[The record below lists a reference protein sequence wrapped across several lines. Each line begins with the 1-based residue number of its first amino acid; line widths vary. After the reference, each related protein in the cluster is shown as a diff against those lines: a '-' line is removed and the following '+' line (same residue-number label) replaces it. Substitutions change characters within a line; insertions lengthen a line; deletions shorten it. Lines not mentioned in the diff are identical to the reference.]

1 METGSKGLRFIPPS
15 SNRPAWS
22 WESNRETQPDPASG
36 WSEPGAK
43 DVPEQRP
50 PGVGAAP
57 WNPTPTKVFPPS
69 PPPASPSPK
78 RKVLLC
84 AGGRCLCRDT
94 QASGPCRGVS
104 QVEPPVST
112 QQVHAAMQFL
122 PIQRLPGPRKS
133 LPSQAGMPAWGPVR
147 GTRAGLWLP
156 PGLAGGPRQEG
167 GGQGSEGRVH
177 PNPRGPSGEDR
188 LPAPRPPL
196 AVVLG
201 PMWLAG
207 EASPPC

>member
-36 WSEPGAK
+36 WSKPRAK

-57 WNPTPTKVFPPS
+57 WNPTPTKVFLPS

-133 LPSQAGMPAWGPVR
+133 LPSQACMPAWGASEGYTCRPLASTGSGWGTQAGR
-147 GTRAGLWLP
+147 GRAGQ
-156 PGLAGGPRQEG
+156 R
-167 GGQGSEGRVH
+167 GQGPSQPPRTLW
-177 PNPRGPSGEDR
+177 RGP
-188 LPAPRPPL
+188 
-196 AVVLG
+196 
-201 PMWLAG
+201 
-207 EASPPC
+207 PPCSAAPSGSGTGPHVACG

>member
-1 METGSKGLRFIPPS
+1 METGSEGPRFIPPS

-36 WSEPGAK
+36 WSEPRAK

-57 WNPTPTKVFPPS
+57 WNPTPTKVFLPS
-69 PPPASPSPK
+69 PPPAFPSPK

-133 LPSQAGMPAWGPVR
+133 LPSQACMPAWGASEGYTCRPLASTGSGWGTQAGR
-147 GTRAGLWLP
+147 GRAGQ
-156 PGLAGGPRQEG
+156 R
-167 GGQGSEGRVH
+167 GQGPSQPPRTLW
-177 PNPRGPSGEDR
+177 RGP
-188 LPAPRPPL
+188 
-196 AVVLG
+196 
-201 PMWLAG
+201 
-207 EASPPC
+207 PPCSAAPSGSGAGPHVACG

>member
-36 WSEPGAK
+36 WSKPRAK

-133 LPSQAGMPAWGPVR
+133 LPSQACMPAWGASEGYTCRPLASTGSGWGTQAGR
-147 GTRAGLWLP
+147 GRAGQ
-156 PGLAGGPRQEG
+156 R
-167 GGQGSEGRVH
+167 GQGPSR
-177 PNPRGPSGEDR
+177 PPRTLWRGP
-188 LPAPRPPL
+188 
-196 AVVLG
+196 
-201 PMWLAG
+201 
-207 EASPPC
+207 PPCSAAPSGSGAGPHVACG